1 MEKVLTDLDRVNIAK
16 QEYELGSQLDTLVKI
31 MSQDKVLPIGK
42 VAHVQ
47 DGGKETG
54 EQIYT
59 ITPNGTLDKPRK
71 LRFYLR
77 GQQHRLE
84 EMIGKQTGLKM
95 IFQ

>member
-47 DGGKETG
+47 DGR
-54 EQIYT
+54 Q
-59 ITPNGTLDKPRK
+59 
-71 LRFYLR
+71 
-77 GQQHRLE
+77 
-84 EMIGKQTGLKM
+84 
-95 IFQ
+95 